1 MKKAIIYVRGHNKE
15 AQELHCKL
23 CAAEQGYNVLFATD
37 DLKKVKGCDILL
49 ISNRSRISRN
59 QIKYY
64 ETVNEFRAA
73 GIEVESVAHHDNSS
87 DYYFFSKMLSK

>member
-1 MKKAIIYVRGHNKE
+1 MKKAIIYVRGQNKE
-15 AQELHCKL
+15 MQEVFCKL
-23 CAAEQGYNVLFATD
+23 CATEQGYNVLFATD
-37 DLKKVKGCDILL
+37 DLQEVKGCDVLL
-49 ISNRSRISRN
+49 ISNPSRISRN

-87 DYYFFSKMLSK
+87 DYYFFSKMLFK